1 MQIFYD
7 PSRLIFFIN
16 TRMKKQAAVAWD
28 RADVAVQLAAED
40 RIYNATAVLHLVLNT
55 MIISD
60 GDALKCTLR
69 GRKKNKN
76 EFAFN
81 WSVNPRAASAPEG
94 KRAGSP

>member
-7 PSRLIFFIN
+7 PSLLIFFIN

-40 RIYNATAVLHLVLNT
+40 GIYDATAVLHLVLNT

-60 GDALKCTLR
+60 RDALKCTLR
-69 GRKKNKN
+69 GRKKK
-76 EFAFN
+76 
-81 WSVNPRAASAPEG
+81 
-94 KRAGSP
+94 